1 MKPMRLV
8 SAYDITFKI
17 KGIMLLVIILTLGM
31 SACKPGTPQEPGT
44 QTATAVSTAVIET
57 PVTPTP
63 LKELTVCMAQ
73 EPESLYL
80 YDGRSN
86 RSKWNILEALYDG
99 PIDVIAS
106 QATPVIV
113 ERIPSLE
120 NGELSLQAVF
130 VSPGQEVIDARGEL
144 VVFKQGAF
152 VRPAGCQR
160 SACAVI
166 WDGKGEF
173 SMDVMTLKFTLK
185 EDITWSDGEPLTAE
199 DSIFSYRVAK
209 DKASPGSRW
218 AIHRTG
224 SYEALDDRT
233 ISWQGIPGFITSEI
247 NQFLWIPLP
256 GHVLGELSATKLLEN
271 ENANYSPLGWGAYR
285 LDSWTR
291 GEQITFSANENYF
304 RANEGLPYYDQLNIK
319 FIKSADEA
327 LSAMDQGK
335 CDVLDESYAL
345 ENRFEA
351 LLTRQA
357 DDAWNLHFL
366 GGPDWDG
373 LVFGIKPAAYDDG
386 YTPQYGDRVDF
397 FGDARTRQAFGYCID
412 RQRIN
417 AEVLLNVMTGFPGIS
432 GSSADLYS
440 IEEGTRL
447 LDAVGWKDVDA
458 DPTTPRQAWGVAGI
472 PNGTAFSVQLLTT
485 KSQMHTQTAQVIQG
499 SLAACGVEVT
509 WQALTP
515 EELFAP
521 GPEGVL
527 FGRHFD
533 LALFAWATSGG
544 NACGLYQ
551 GWQIP
556 TKDNAW
562 IGTNLGGYQN
572 SVYDQ
577 ACSDALLSLETGS
590 TDGLMELFYDQLP
603 EIPISYRFRV
613 VMTTKELMIGFQQFS
628 ERSWM
633 SAIEQVK

>member
-1 MKPMRLV
+1 MRVSRV
-8 SAYDITFKI
+8 SAINLKI
-17 KGIMLLVIILTLGM
+17 KELLLLLVILSLGLA
-31 SACKPGTPQEPGT
+31 ACKPIGT
-44 QTATAVSTAVIET
+44 QEGKTQTTTADATAVIEPT
-57 PVTPTP
+57 TTPTP

-99 PIDVIAS
+99 PIDVIGGV
-106 QATPVIV
+106 ATPVII

-120 NGELSLQAVF
+120 NGDLSLQAVV
-130 VSPGQEVIDARGEL
+130 VSPGQEIIDANGQL

-160 SACAVI
+160 SDCAVM

-185 EDITWSDGEPLTAE
+185 ADITWSDGKALTAA
-199 DSIFSYRVAK
+199 DSVFSYQVAK
-209 DKASPGSRW
+209 DEATPGSRW

-224 SYEALDDRT
+224 SYAAEDERT
-233 ISWQGIPGFITSEI
+233 IAWQGIPGFITSEI
-247 NQFLWIPLP
+247 SQFLWVPLP
-256 GHVLGELSATKLLEN
+256 GHMLGELSAAELLADET
-271 ENANYSPLGWGAYR
+271 ANFSPLGWGAYR
-285 LDSWTR
+285 LAIWTR

-304 RANEGLPYYDQLNIK
+304 RAGESLPFYDRLIYK
-319 FIKSADEA
+319 FIASTDEA
-327 LSAMDQGK
+327 LSALDQGT
-335 CDVLDESYAL
+335 CDILDESYTL
-345 ENRFEA
+345 ENRFGA
-351 LLTRQA
+351 LLTGQA
-357 DDAWNLHFL
+357 DDAWNLHIL
-366 GGPDWDG
+366 TGPEWDG

-417 AEVLLNVMTGFPGIS
+417 AEVLLNVMTDFPGITGPS
-432 GSSADLYS
+432 TDLYNV
-440 IEEGTRL
+440 EEGARL
-447 LDAVGWKDVDA
+447 LDAVGWKDVDV
-458 DPTTPRQAWGVAGI
+458 DPTTPRQAWGVTGI

-485 KSQMHTQTAQVIQG
+485 NSTMHTQTAHVIQG

-521 GPEGVL
+521 GPEGAL
-527 FGRHFD
+527 FGRQFD

-551 GWQIP
+551 GWQVP
-556 TKDNAW
+556 TKGNAW

-572 SVYDQ
+572 TGYDQ
-577 ACSDALLSLETGS
+577 ACSDALLSLDANS
-590 TDGLMELFYDQLP
+590 ADDLVELFYDQLP
-603 EIPISYRFRV
+603 VIPISYRFRV
-613 VMTTKELMIGFQQFS
+613 VMTSREIEIDAQLFS
-628 ERSWM
+628 DRSWL